1 MKEVARAPGAGG
13 TRATAEAACKDA
25 EVESDLDTSAAR
37 LFEGFLRRTHLSRP
51 SELADVVV
59 EELEDALGASAVV
72 LFLENHEQ
80 TALVPVPSR
89 RSPTRANQP
98 IDGTM
103 AGRAFATSEIITVR
117 GELAG
122 SSRLWLPVLDGTE
135 RMGVLEVALP
145 AGGEVLPPRLVTYL
159 ERYAHAVAQAT
170 LSKGLYGD
178 TFERVR
184 RTMPMTVGTELL
196 WSVLPP
202 LTYATEGLVISTML
216 EPAYDNGGDAFDYA
230 VNETHAHL
238 AVFDAMGHGLPACGA
253 AVFAVAAY
261 RNARRA
267 GLRLADSYRLMDTA
281 IAEQFPERFV
291 TACFAELEL
300 DTGRLS
306 WVSAGHPPPLLVR
319 GARVVKRLEAQPA
332 IPLGMGLEIGNAV
345 VGEEQLEPGD
355 VVLIYTDGLTEARQ
369 PGGAL
374 LTEAGLTDFLR
385 QEATAELP
393 TPEMLRR
400 FRRSLRDRVGDLRDD
415 ASAVLMHWRGGA
427 EKRLLPRAAR

>member
-1 MKEVARAPGAGG
+1 VRKARHEAPAVARAA
-13 TRATAEAACKDA
+13 AEAACKDA
-25 EVESDLDTSAAR
+25 EVESDLDASAAR

-80 TALVPVPSR
+80 TALVPVPSP
-89 RSPTRANQP
+89 RSPTREHQP
-98 IDGTM
+98 IEGTL
-103 AGRAFATSEIITVR
+103 AGRAFATTEIITVR
-117 GELAG
+117 GEAPG
-122 SSRLWLPVLDGTE
+122 SWRVWLPVLDGTE
-135 RMGVLEVALP
+135 RMGVLELALP
-145 AGGEVLPPRLVTYL
+145 HGGDVLAPRLITYL

-178 TFERVR
+178 IFERVR
-184 RTMPMTVGTELL
+184 RSQPMTVGTELL

-202 LTYATEGLVISTML
+202 LTYATDGLVISTML

-230 VNETHAHL
+230 VNDTHAHL

-267 GLRLADSYRLMDTA
+267 GLGLADSYRVMDAA
-281 IAEQFPERFV
+281 IGQQFPDRFV

-300 DTGRLS
+300 HTGRLS
-306 WVSAGHPPPLLVR
+306 WVNAGHPLPLLVR
-319 GARVVKRLEAQPA
+319 GARVVKRLEAPPA
-332 IPLGMGLEIGNAV
+332 TPLGMLLQAGNVV
-345 VGEEQLEPGD
+345 VGEEQLEPAD

-369 PGGAL
+369 PGGAF
-374 LTEAGLTDFLR
+374 LTETGLTDFLR

-400 FRRSLRDRVGDLRDD
+400 FRRSLHNRVGDLRDD